1 MKTVGMVSLGCSKNR
16 VDSEMML
23 GMLRAAGYE
32 IVADPAK
39 AEIII
44 VNTCGFILPAK
55 EESIDTILDMAE
67 YKKTGACRLLVVTG
81 CLVQRYAAELRCEI
95 PEIDL
100 LMGVAAYERLVP
112 AIEEALRG
120 EKPTLTGEGNRFL
133 CGPRVLTTPAYSAY
147 VKISDGCSNRCTYCA
162 IPLIRGAYHS
172 RPFDDIVAECR
183 ALASGGVTELTL
195 IAQDT
200 SRYGNDFPEGTLL
213 LTRLLRAV
221 HDIDALKWLRVL
233 YCYPDTV
240 NEELLD
246 AMATLPK
253 ACRYLDLPLQHV
265 NDRVL
270 RAMNRRGSQALIRR
284 LIKDCRDRGI
294 IIRTTLM
301 VGFPGETE
309 AEYEEM
315 LAFMREARFDRLGA
329 FAFSPEEGTAAAAMP
344 DQIDEDVKQE
354 RLDRLMTAQQAISA
368 SLMRE
373 RVGETCQVLVEGRR
387 RGRYY
392 GRSRLEAP
400 EIDGKV
406 LFTAGDNLR
415 PGDYADVFITDASE
429 YDLIGEAVRK
439 EC

>member
-23 GMLRAAGYE
+23 GMLREAGYE
-32 IVADPAK
+32 IVANPAK
-39 AEIII
+39 AEVII

-120 EKPTLTGEGNRFL
+120 EKPTLTGEGNRFF
-133 CGPRVLTTPAYSAY
+133 CGPRVLTTPSYSAY

-265 NDRVL
+265 NDRML

>member
-23 GMLRAAGYE
+23 GMLREAGYE

-39 AEIII
+39 AEVII

-162 IPLIRGAYHS
+162 IPLIRGAYRS

-195 IAQDT
+195 SPRTPPATAMT
-200 SRYGNDFPEGTLL
+200 SP
-213 LTRLLRAV
+213 
-221 HDIDALKWLRVL
+221 
-233 YCYPDTV
+233 
-240 NEELLD
+240 
-246 AMATLPK
+246 
-253 ACRYLDLPLQHV
+253 
-265 NDRVL
+265 
-270 RAMNRRGSQALIRR
+270 
-284 LIKDCRDRGI
+284 
-294 IIRTTLM
+294 
-301 VGFPGETE
+301 
-309 AEYEEM
+309 
-315 LAFMREARFDRLGA
+315 
-329 FAFSPEEGTAAAAMP
+329 
-344 DQIDEDVKQE
+344 
-354 RLDRLMTAQQAISA
+354 
-368 SLMRE
+368 
-373 RVGETCQVLVEGRR
+373 
-387 RGRYY
+387 RGR
-392 GRSRLEAP
+392 
-400 EIDGKV
+400 
-406 LFTAGDNLR
+406 
-415 PGDYADVFITDASE
+415 
-429 YDLIGEAVRK
+429 
-439 EC
+439 CC

>member
-1 MKTVGMVSLGCSKNR
+1 MKTVGMISLGCSKNR

-23 GMLRAAGYE
+23 GMLREAGYR
-32 IVADPAK
+32 IVARPAE

-44 VNTCGFILPAK
+44 VNTCGFILSAK
-55 EESIDTILDMAE
+55 EESIDTILEMAE
-67 YKKTGACRLLVVTG
+67 YKKTGRCRLLVVTG
-81 CLVQRYAAELRCEI
+81 CLAQRYADDLLGGI

-100 LMGVAAYERLVP
+100 LMGVSSYENLIGAIDSALQGSRP
-112 AIEEALRG
+112 A
-120 EKPTLTGEGNRFL
+120 LTGEGNRFI

-162 IPLIRGAYHS
+162 IPLIRGGYRS
-172 RPFDDIVAECR
+172 RPFDEIVAECR
-183 ALASGGVTELTL
+183 TLAGGGVTELTL

-213 LTRLLRAV
+213 LPRLLRAI
-221 HDIDALKWLRVL
+221 HGLDALRWLRVL

-246 AMATLPK
+246 AIATLPK

-265 NDRVL
+265 NDRML
-270 RAMNRRGSQALIRR
+270 RRMNRRGSQALIRR
-284 LIKDCRDRGI
+284 LVKDCRDRDI
-294 IIRTTLM
+294 VMRTTLM
-301 VGFPGETE
+301 VGFPGESE

-315 LAFMREARFDRLGA
+315 LAFMEEAQFDRLGA
-329 FAFSPEEGTAAAAMP
+329 FAFSPEEGTPAAGMP

-354 RLDRLMTAQQAISA
+354 RLDRLMLAQQAISA
-368 SLMRE
+368 RLMKR
-373 RVGETCQVLVEGRR
+373 RIGETGEVLVEGFR

-406 LFTAGDNLR
+406 LFSAQKKLT
-415 PGDYADVFITDASE
+415 PGDYVPVRITDASE
-429 YDLIGEAVRK
+429 YDLIGEAV
-439 EC
+439 ETTC